1 MGLHEALK
9 KARSSF
15 SKKIRNLI
23 GKRDPDLLNDIE
35 DILIQADLGLRSV
48 ERLIDALEKVEP
60 TDYYSELQKELI
72 NFLNKHIS
80 KTIDGNPPFVEL
92 YVGVNGVGKTTT
104 IGKRGYILE
113 KEGNKVIFA
122 SADTYRTGAVEQ
134 LRHWGKRIGA
144 DVVESHYGADP
155 ASVAFDAVDAAIARG
170 MDYLLID
177 TAGRLHTKMNLMEEM
192 KKIKRVLSKK
202 REDLPHETI
211 LVVDANIG
219 KNTIQQARNF
229 NDTVGITGIDI
240 AKLDGTAKGGIVITI
255 VEELGIPIRF
265 LGIGEDIKDLIPF
278 KAKDFVH
285 ALFE

>member
-72 NFLNKHIS
+72 DLLNKHIS

-104 IGKRGYILE
+104 IGKRGYMLKE
-113 KEGNKVIFA
+113 EGNKVIFA

-219 KNTIQQARNF
+219 KNTIQQTENF

-265 LGIGEDIKDLIPF
+265 LGIGEDVKDLIPF